1 MDVESP
7 KHLEKLRDYPEIKAA
22 FFNYRVASPEMV
34 AEFERAQKNE
44 LYWPPIRALARRF
57 AESGAPAEKR
67 DDIEVYDRPCWL
79 ISTLLAP
86 RPDSPYAIAVTDAS
100 GAGADEL
107 IAALR
112 KASDHYWNGSY
123 FWK

>member
-1 MDVESP
+1 VDVESP

-22 FFNYRVASPEMV
+22 FFTYQVARPEMV
-34 AEFERAQKNE
+34 AEFERAPKNTM
-44 LYWPPIRALARRF
+44 YWPPIRKLARRF
-57 AESGAPAEKR
+57 VESGAPAEIR
-67 DDIEVYDRPCWL
+67 DDIEVYGQRCWL
-79 ISTLLAP
+79 ISTLLAE
-86 RPDSPYAIAVTDAS
+86 RPDSAYAIAVTDAT

-107 IAALR
+107 IAVLR